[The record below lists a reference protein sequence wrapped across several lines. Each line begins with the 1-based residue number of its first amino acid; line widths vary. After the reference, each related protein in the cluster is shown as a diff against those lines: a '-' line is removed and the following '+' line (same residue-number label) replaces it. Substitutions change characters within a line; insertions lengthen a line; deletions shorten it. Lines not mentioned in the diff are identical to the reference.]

1 MPEDYDEISLSLKV
15 VGTLRVP
22 FFETI
27 IILNS
32 SRHSPCTVT
41 KMDYIIGIDGGGTKT
56 VGMLTTDKGE
66 EVAKTQT
73 GPSNYHVVGIEQTKS
88 VLVEII
94 RKLTE
99 NVDKT
104 ELDSIRFCLGMAGLG
119 REDDRKI
126 IGQLCDEIGIGKKRI
141 LTHDAHIALVGGTG
155 QQQGVIVISGTGS
168 IVYGIDQFGQEARAG
183 GWGYLLGDEGSGY
196 EIGIMGLQAVARSA
210 DKREPPT
217 ELTGMMLNKLA
228 LKKPSDIIQ
237 WIHSASRDEIA
248 ELSKVVFKAVEI
260 GDKIAETIIDSAAE
274 ELILAIETVVR
285 MLNFTDTFDVLLSG
299 GNLIHQPILA
309 DKLSQW
315 IERNIMGATATLPKH
330 EPVYGAV
337 LLARTLQ

>member
-1 MPEDYDEISLSLKV
+1 
-15 VGTLRVP
+15 
-22 FFETI
+22 
-27 IILNS
+27 
-32 SRHSPCTVT
+32 
-41 KMDYIIGIDGGGTKT
+41 MDYIIGIDGGGTKT

-66 EVAKTQT
+66 KVVKTQS
-73 GPSNYHVVGIEQTKS
+73 GPSNYHVVGIEQTKN

-141 LTHDAHIALVGGTG
+141 LTHDAHIALVGGIG
-155 QQQGVIVISGTGS
+155 RQAGVIVISGTGS
-168 IVYGIDQFGQEARAG
+168 IVYGFDQFGQEARAG

-196 EIGIMGLQAVARSA
+196 DIGIKGLQAVARSA

-217 ELTGMMLNKLA
+217 ELTRLMLNKLA
-228 LKKPSDIIQ
+228 LNKPTDIIQ
-237 WIHSASRDEIA
+237 WIHTASRDEIA

-260 GDKIAETIIDSAAE
+260 GDKKAEKIIDSAAE
-274 ELILAIETVVR
+274 ELMLAIETVVR

-309 DKLSQW
+309 DKLSKW
-315 IERNIMGATATLPKH
+315 IEKNIIGATATLPKH
-330 EPVYGAV
+330 EPVYGAA